1 MRMYDYN
8 FEIRFEHNI
17 LNEGANP
24 YKTFT
29 SVIKI
34 YGTYD
39 NLGNVKECWL
49 QVEMYADKQF
59 YMWGMDRWFES
70 SFSAKL
76 LSFSDIEKLK
86 NLLMESIRLPTNSSQ
101 LETEIEIDEGNYY
114 GELYHWP
121 LSSEP
126 KEIREKINSI
136 RIIASPKEFI
146 FIPISNQNQPIYLG
160 EVAHPTIF
168 YSTIDKEINQDRKN
182 YSKLLEFFQKALQ
195 YFEII
200 KYSTEMD
207 INLSQFKYL
216 DKFEYGSEILK
227 HLLDC
232 AKCMEYGIL
241 HPALNSF
248 VHAIEWTLITG
259 LKAKG
264 KDIIKEEIEKNR
276 RYHLSELVEE
286 SHRLGMISDKMYDR
300 LKNFNQIQRRWSA
313 HHKTGELIEKDIRDT
328 TELFMGLIK
337 EIKPNLENRT
347 E

>member
-1 MRMYDYN
+1 MYDYN
-8 FEIRFEHNI
+8 FEIRFEYNV

-34 YGTYD
+34 YG
-39 NLGNVKECWL
+39 NFGNVKECWL

-86 NLLMESIRLPTNSSQ
+86 NLFMKSIRLPTNNSQ

-121 LSSEP
+121 LSLKEPP
-126 KEIREKINSI
+126 KEIREEISSI
-136 RIIASPKEFI
+136 RVIASPKEFI
-146 FIPISNQNQPIYLG
+146 FIPISNQNRPIYLG
-160 EVAHPTIF
+160 EIAYPRVF
-168 YSTIDKEINQDRKN
+168 YSTIDKEKDRKN
-182 YSKLLEFFQKALQ
+182 YSKLLEFFQETLK

-200 KYSTEMD
+200 KYSTK
-207 INLSQFKYL
+207 INIDLSQFKYL

-241 HPALNSF
+241 HPALSSF

-264 KDIIKEEIEKNR
+264 KDIIKEEMGKNR
-276 RYHLSELVEE
+276 GIIYQNL
-286 SHRLGMISDKMYDR
+286 
-300 LKNFNQIQRRWSA
+300 LKSPI
-313 HHKTGELIEKDIRDT
+313 D
-328 TELFMGLIK
+328 
-337 EIKPNLENRT
+337 
-347 E
+347 